1 MEYISLSKIES
12 SDLEKKYKVKLSHKI
27 IYLAIYILGIFVIP
41 LIIGIVL
48 KNFDIPIFV
57 LIVVLL
63 CLLLAI
69 NSVSMKISKHKFR
82 DKEAYI
88 NSIRYQDHLD
98 LRKWLRSLLL
108 INIIILILYAIIIN
122 GLGV

>member
-1 MEYISLSKIES
+1 MSKIES
-12 SDLEKKYKVKLSHKI
+12 SDLDNKYKVKLSHMI
-27 IYLAIYILGIFVIP
+27 IYLAIYFLGIFVIP

-69 NSVSMKISKHKFR
+69 NSVSMKISMHKFR

-98 LRKWLRSLLL
+98 LRKWLRILLL